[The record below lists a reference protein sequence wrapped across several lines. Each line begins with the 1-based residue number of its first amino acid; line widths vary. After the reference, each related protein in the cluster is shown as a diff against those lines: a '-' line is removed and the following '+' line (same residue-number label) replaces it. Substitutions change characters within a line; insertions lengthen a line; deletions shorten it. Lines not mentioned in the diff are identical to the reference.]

1 MLTTEMVNEIEE
13 LIAEVKNKILTYK
26 DADQVIVK

>member
-13 LIAEVKNKILTYK
+13 LIAEEKIKCLPIRMQTK
-26 DADQVIVK
+26 